1 MQSLAQTPACD
12 HGTFCTA
19 RENASD
25 TTLTIEEPALP
36 VINPTVTRCVP
47 ASALLPHCGSPE
59 PAVAESTLSSTAK
72 CSPARTSTSL
82 NPAAQTGL
90 HTGRQSSTPTN

>member
-47 ASALLPHCGSPE
+47 ASALLPHCGSPG
-59 PAVAESTLSSTAK
+59 PAVAASTLRSTAK

-82 NPAAQTGL
+82 LNPAAQIGL
-90 HTGRQSSTPTN
+90 QTRRQSTPTN